1 MKIIFLIVMSFIDLI
16 ISMVFFVYLLLFY
29 CIEYFYFNVYVM
41 MTVQNCKKPERKV
54 FVKPLTL

>member
-1 MKIIFLIVMSFIDLI
+1 MSFIDLI